1 MGARGDVCIVGI
13 RKKRSET
20 DRCGIS
26 DCVADALCGAG
37 DGVCEA
43 GYCAAED
50 VAEAGDWGVLVE
62 MGGGMGGGGRTCV
75 AGLGEGD
82 VSVCAVRGWGETY
95 GICDSSDGFTG
106 CVCGAG
112 GCV

>member
-1 MGARGDVCIVGI
+1 LGARGDVCIVGI

-62 MGGGMGGGGRTCV
+62 MGGGMGGEAVPALPAWGRGMLV
-75 AGLGEGD
+75 FVL
-82 VSVCAVRGWGETY
+82 
-95 GICDSSDGFTG
+95 
-106 CVCGAG
+106 
-112 GCV
+112 